1 MERAAEEL
9 AETRR
14 LNRDRWYTSIAR
26 LGYESIMPLVRE
38 LFEAT
43 YSPASGRPGCRR
55 SEAALR
61 LDVP

>member
-9 AETRR
+9 AEARR

-26 LGYESIMPLVRE
+26 LGYESIMPLLRE

-43 YSPASGRPGCRR
+43 YMAG
-55 SEAALR
+55 LR
-61 LDVP
+61 KAGMPEE